1 MNEYCPLPYK
11 AKEARHDAGLLSLV
25 FHVFASD
32 PERDRSGAHLSSV
45 FAKKIWG
52 RPKPPPLLSSPHC
65 LHPQQFCPRFRAADA
80 VSIQPV
86 CGLILDH
93 SLLSCATEVSVCSV
107 PSQAV
112 AVAL

>member
-11 AKEARHDAGLLSLV
+11 AKEARRDAGLLPLV

-32 PERDRSGAHLSSV
+32 PERDRGHAFV
-45 FAKKIWG
+45 KRFRKKNLGKAEASPIVI
-52 RPKPPPLLSSPHC
+52 KPG
-65 LHPQQFCPRFRAADA
+65 LHPQQFCPRLRAADA
-80 VSIQPV
+80 VSVQSV